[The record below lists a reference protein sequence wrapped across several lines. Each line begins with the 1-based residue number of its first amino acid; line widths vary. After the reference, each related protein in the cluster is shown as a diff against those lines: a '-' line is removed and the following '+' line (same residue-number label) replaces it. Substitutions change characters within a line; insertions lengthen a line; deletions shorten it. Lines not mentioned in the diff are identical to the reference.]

1 MKEYGIIFGLM
12 LSIFIILAVKHAFS
26 MKGKVLIE
34 NRTKFM
40 VRVGIFGAMSA
51 ILYCVPFLKFP
62 LPIFPS
68 FLEFHFD
75 EIPAFIAAFAYGP
88 FSGLCVLLVKTIIK
102 LPMTNTLAIG
112 EIADLLYSLA
122 FILPAA
128 LYYKNHRQFK
138 GALIGILIGL
148 IIQLTV
154 SLVLNVYIMF
164 PFYMKLYGMDEIQ
177 LLRIFQLTNPSI
189 TDVRWSV
196 GFIAVV
202 PFNAI
207 KDAAVIIVTLMVYK
221 SLHRVIDK
229 IAR

>member
-112 EIADLLYSLA
+112 EIADLLYSSA

-164 PFYMKLYGMDEIQ
+164 PFYMKLYGMDETQ
-177 LLRIFQLTNPSI
+177 LLGIFQLTNPSV

>member
-34 NRTKFM
+34 NRTKFV

-112 EIADLLYSLA
+112 EIADLLYSSA
-122 FILPAA
+122 FIFPAA

-148 IIQLTV
+148 VTQLAV
-154 SLVLNVYIMF
+154 SLVMNVYIMF
-164 PFYMKLYGMDEIQ
+164 PFYMKLYGMDETQ
-177 LLRIFQLTNPSI
+177 LLGIFQLTNPSV

-196 GFIAVV
+196 GFIAVL

-207 KDAAVIIVTLMVYK
+207 KDTAVIIVTLLVYK